1 MDFAKFGSK
10 YIVRLDKGEE
20 IVSMLKDFCSKNSIK
35 LGTVYG
41 LGSTNAITIG
51 LFNTHEKKY
60 YSKEFKGDFEILNLT
75 GNISTMNEDTY
86 LHLHVS
92 ISDSDLRS
100 YGGHLNSAIVSGT
113 AEIIVE
119 SIEGTVDRKFDSE
132 IGLNLYNF
140 KR

>member
-20 IVSMLKDFCSKNSIK
+20 IVSTLKEFCSKNSIK

-41 LGSTNAITIG
+41 LGSTNDITIG

-60 YSKEFKGDFEILNLT
+60 FSKEFKGDFEILNLT
-75 GNISTMNEDTY
+75 GNISTMNGETY

-92 ISDSDLRS
+92 ISDSDLHS

-113 AEIIVE
+113 AEIVVE
-119 SIEGTVDRKFDSE
+119 SIEGAVDRKFDSE
-132 IGLNLYNF
+132 VGLNLYNF
-140 KR
+140 R

>member
-1 MDFAKFGSK
+1 MDFAKFGNK

-20 IVSMLKDFCSKNSIK
+20 IVSTLKDFCLRNSIK
-35 LGTVYG
+35 LGTIYG

-51 LFNTHEKKY
+51 LFNTHDKKY
-60 YSKEFKGDFEILNLT
+60 YSKELKGDFEILNLT
-75 GNISTMNEDTY
+75 GNISTMNGETY

-113 AEIIVE
+113 AEVIVE
-119 SIEGTVDRKFDSE
+119 SIEGTVDRNYDSE
-132 IGLNLYNF
+132 VGLNLYNF
-140 KR
+140 RR

>member
-1 MDFAKFGSK
+1 MDFVKFDNK
-10 YIVRLDKGEE
+10 YIIRLDKGEE
-20 IVSMLKDFCSKNSIK
+20 ILSMLKDFCSKNSIK

-41 LGSTNAITIG
+41 LGSTNVITIG
-51 LFNTHEKKY
+51 LFNTHDKKY

-75 GNISTMNEDTY
+75 GNISTMNGETY

-119 SIEGTVDRKFDSE
+119 SIEGAVDRKFDSE

-140 KR
+140 KW